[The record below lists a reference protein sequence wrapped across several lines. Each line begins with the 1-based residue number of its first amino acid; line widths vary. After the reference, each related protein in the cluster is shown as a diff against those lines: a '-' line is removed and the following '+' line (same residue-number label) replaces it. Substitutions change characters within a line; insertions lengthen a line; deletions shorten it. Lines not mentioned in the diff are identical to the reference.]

1 MDELTEKE
9 IVVLAV
15 MALVREV
22 NMGGFHLFYSHTSVK
37 FSPFIVNVLHR
48 IGSTRYAGV
57 AQAAIDV
64 LEIDGFLTVDAINRV
79 LYGGNSKNAIHR
91 EFEPLENEF
100 HNSIGSCID
109 ELFACFKDN
118 RNRITVGE

>member
-1 MDELTEKE
+1 
-9 IVVLAV
+9 
-15 MALVREV
+15 
-22 NMGGFHLFYSHTSVK
+22 MGVFHLFFSHTSVK
-37 FSPFIVNVLHR
+37 FSPIIVNVLHR
-48 IGSTRYAGV
+48 IGSTRIAEV

-64 LEIDGFLTVDAINRV
+64 LEIDGPLTVDAIDRV
-79 LYGGNSKNAIHR
+79 LYGGNSNNAIHN

-100 HNSIGSCID
+100 HNSFGGCID